1 MTNSTSKSEAR
12 IPAESS
18 DVVEMMRAAYELRR
32 PIFPFGGQTS
42 LDYGGPP
49 QRDGQSLDLISLNRL
64 IDYTPRDMT
73 IVVEPGLRMADLAA
87 TLAAESQQLPIDVPR
102 ADEATVGGAVA
113 TNWSGSRRY
122 GYGTFRDYVIGIHAV
137 DGRGI
142 AFKGGGRVVKNVAG
156 YDFCKLL
163 TGSLGTLGVI
173 TQLAF
178 KVKPLVERAATI
190 VATCHDLATAE
201 EMLRRLGELAAP
213 PSAIDLLVGTTI
225 DEIAGSTSAPQEKPS
240 AATLVVRVEGTEP
253 EVVWLGERVQYELWG
268 AAATSVHRLS
278 DASADSL
285 WSRLTEFTDRGPY
298 AEPDNSPLVLKF
310 AVPPSA
316 VTATITDVRKHDP
329 ACTILAHAASGIV
342 YVRFAKFEVTD
353 VNPVLV
359 GQLRPAA
366 MRRGGS
372 VVVVRTTL
380 EGLTPHIHWGGRT
393 EATVL
398 AERIKHQFDPQ
409 GILNP
414 GRFNY

>member
-1 MTNSTSKSEAR
+1 MAPTD
-12 IPAESS
+12 ESS
-18 DVVEMMRAAYELRR
+18 VAELVRAAYDTKQ
-32 PIFPFGGQTS
+32 PIYPLGGQTS

-49 QRDGQSLDLISLNRL
+49 HHEGQSLDLTALNR
-64 IDYTPRDMT
+64 IVDYTPRDMT

-87 TLAAESQQLPIDVPR
+87 TLAAEGQQLPVDVPR
-102 ADEATVGGAVA
+102 ADEATVGGAAA

-178 KVKPLVERAATI
+178 KVKPLAERAATI
-190 VATCHDLATAE
+190 VATCHDHNIAE

-213 PSAIDLLVGTTI
+213 PTAIDLLVGTTI
-225 DEIAGSTSAPQEKPS
+225 DEIAGG
-240 AATLVVRVEGTEP
+240 AAASSQRPPATTIVVRVEGTEP
-253 EVVWLGERVQYELWG
+253 EVAWLGERVQYELWG

-285 WSRLTEFTDRGPY
+285 WSRLNEFADRGPY
-298 AEPDNSPLVLKF
+298 AAPDNSPLVLKF

-342 YVRFAKFEVTD
+342 VVRFARFEATN

-359 GQLRPAA
+359 GELRPAA
-366 MRRGGS
+366 ARRGGT

-380 EGLTPHIHWGGRT
+380 AGLTPHIRWGGRT

-398 AERIKHQFDPQ
+398 AERIKHQFDPH

-414 GRFNY
+414 GRFAF